1 MNTEDKQPKDD
12 FVYFN
17 DEWNGEKP
25 VFINGIEQVNIGN
38 INKPYYIAKPTKELI
53 EQFTNIFKQNNKPD
67 GRRYKK

>member
-1 MNTEDKQPKDD
+1 MEE
-12 FVYFN
+12 V
-17 DEWNGEKP
+17 
-25 VFINGIEQVNIGN
+25 VFINNIEQVNIGD